1 MHLAGDG
8 PLADWHGQLRT
19 TAGDVATLDAD
30 FRIQGDGGRYR
41 VATQGTAL
49 VAALLPPKLQ
59 PLLAGETRFATT
71 ASFDDNAMV
80 LDALDLSAAPGTLSA
95 SGQWQRDS
103 DAISGQ
109 ATLDLPAL
117 AAFAPLLGNDI
128 AGRVKLALALTGK
141 RTEPA
146 AHITLS
152 GDHVEFAGNR
162 VAQATAA
169 IDLHAAGDPLA
180 AATPID
186 VAGSGNITDLVLA
199 AAALPGGLGDSIGWH
214 VAAKLDRQT
223 MRIAVSELG
232 IASAGN
238 TLAAHGSGDAGGDVA
253 GAAHLEMPEVARLAG
268 TSLHGALA
276 LDIDVQ
282 TEPAERRKRRSTV
295 RCIARTTARRR
306 STDCSARTQNSPAAL
321 HVSPT
326 ARSARTMCP

>member
-1 MHLAGDG
+1 MRVERIALGPALLGEPVALTLAASGTLGGGKAAADIDLHRIDGATGEARFHLALAGAPLRLELAAEIAEPSGRLLAGVLGRPPLPLTVHLAGDG

-128 AGRVKLALALTGK
+128 AG
-141 RTEPA
+141 
-146 AHITLS
+146 S
-152 GDHVEFAGNR
+152 G
-162 VAQATAA
+162 
-169 IDLHAAGDPLA
+169 
-180 AATPID
+180 
-186 VAGSGNITDLVLA
+186 
-199 AAALPGGLGDSIGWH
+199 
-214 VAAKLDRQT
+214 
-223 MRIAVSELG
+223 
-232 IASAGN
+232 
-238 TLAAHGSGDAGGDVA
+238 
-253 GAAHLEMPEVARLAG
+253 
-268 TSLHGALA
+268 
-276 LDIDVQ
+276 
-282 TEPAERRKRRSTV
+282 
-295 RCIARTTARRR
+295 
-306 STDCSARTQNSPAAL
+306 
-321 HVSPT
+321 
-326 ARSARTMCP
+326 